1 MRSLRKLTIIISLI
15 FISGVLGYHYLLNIS
30 LLDSLYMTVITV
42 STVGFKEVG
51 EMNDAAKVFT
61 IILIV
66 SSLSFLAYA
75 ITGAVSMVMEGNLGK
90 ILRRK
95 SVDSKIKKLN
105 NHYIICGA
113 KLAGEHAINMFVKSK
128 EDFIVI
134 EEDELLADALISRG
148 ILCLNASP
156 SSEDVLKQARITEAK
171 GVLLTLQRD
180 VDNVFAA
187 LTARYL
193 NNTINI
199 VSIVINE
206 EAEKKLLRAGVNNT
220 INPNNIGGSR
230 MASLLLKPNVIS
242 FFDVITRIGEYQL
255 DVEEVK
261 VERGSELDGKTL
273 TEAEIPKKTGLKI
286 LALKKSGSKKMLLN
300 PNGKHLLN
308 ADDIMIVIGSEDQ
321 ILKLRELSL
330 VNKNDK

>member
-1 MRSLRKLTIIISLI
+1 MGSLRKLIIIISLI
-15 FISGVLGYHYLLNIS
+15 FLLGVFGYHYLLDIS
-30 LLDSLYMTVITV
+30 FLDSLYMTVITV

-51 EMNDAAKVFT
+51 EMNDAAKIFT
-61 IILIV
+61 MILII

-95 SVDSKIKKLN
+95 SVDSKINKLN

-113 KLAGEHAINMFVKSK
+113 KQTGEHAINMFLKSK
-128 EDFIVI
+128 EEFIVI
-134 EEDELLADALISRG
+134 EEDESLVDDLICRG
-148 ILCLNASP
+148 VLCLHASA
-156 SSEDVLKQARITEAK
+156 SSEDVLNQARIKEAK
-171 GVLLTLQRD
+171 GILLALPKD
-180 VDNVFAA
+180 VENVFAA

-193 NNTINI
+193 NNKINI

-261 VERGSELDGKTL
+261 VEKGSELDGKTL
-273 TEAEIPKKTGLKI
+273 TEAQIPKKTGLKI
-286 LALKKSGSKKMLLN
+286 LALKKVESENLQLN
-300 PNGKHLLN
+300 PNGTHVLN

-321 ILKLRELSL
+321 ILKLRDLSL
-330 VNKNDK
+330 SNSKS